1 MRHNRLLGLLICA
14 LLPLLAFAQQ
24 RKPRPI
30 TFDTD
35 TPFVHDPVMAYEDGV
50 YYAFYTGWNIGCMT
64 STDRR
69 TWSVK
74 RDGLLKSIP
83 AWTHDSVP
91 GFERH
96 VWAPDVIRWRN
107 RWWMAYSCSTFGKN
121 TSAIG
126 LLSASTLA
134 SADWQDEGCLVA
146 SKGRRDNWNAID
158 PAFVVDRN
166 DSLWMAWGS
175 FWDGIQMAPLGMCDG
190 RLQLAGYPRTIARR
204 YYRNAP
210 EGQENPTSRH
220 AGVNAI
226 EAPFILHQ
234 DGYYYLFVSWD

>member
-35 TPFVHDPVMAYEDGV
+35 TPFVHDPVMAYEKGV

-107 RWWMAYSCSTFGKN
+107 RWWMAYSCSTFGR
-121 TSAIG
+121 TPRPLDCSRPRHWPRPIG
-126 LLSASTLA
+126 KTRDALWPVRGGATTGTPST
-134 SADWQDEGCLVA
+134 
-146 SKGRRDNWNAID
+146 
-158 PAFVVDRN
+158 
-166 DSLWMAWGS
+166 
-175 FWDGIQMAPLGMCDG
+175 
-190 RLQLAGYPRTIARR
+190 
-204 YYRNAP
+204 
-210 EGQENPTSRH
+210 RH
-220 AGVNAI
+220 
-226 EAPFILHQ
+226 
-234 DGYYYLFVSWD
+234 SS